1 MESGTRSEAELK
13 GKTSAPVSSLDR
25 TGVESLVVRSE
36 RLMGIFSLLEGSMTS
51 L

>member
-13 GKTSAPVSSLDR
+13 GKSSAPVSSLVR
-25 TGVESLVVRSE
+25 TGVESLGVRGD
-36 RLMGIFSLLEGSMTS
+36 RLMDSSLPEGSMTS